1 MWYGGQFKKCC
12 GAGLATSNSAACLV
26 DPESAESI
34 REGILKV
41 INDEAYRESLVHKG
55 FENVKRFAPEKI
67 SAQYA
72 ALYRAL

>member
-12 GAGLATSNSAACLV
+12 PAVLAPSHSAACLV
-26 DPESAESI
+26 DPESTESI

-41 INDEAYRESLVHKG
+41 INDETYREDLIHKG